1 MLAFKCP
8 LMSCNIHYWFGDIL
22 LVYPTNRLQLKLIG
36 NAVSLT
42 GLVNFSVEF
51 ISSNEYL
58 EPYNNIDCHD
68 TTSNTPSKRKR
79 RSVGGLPENGA
90 PWSGN
95 LQTYLNGKTRHRC
108 GAVLLTPRI
117 VLTAA
122 HCISGIDPEDFENNL
137 QTEFGNQVSDVL
149 HWMEH
154 PGYVNGGA
162 SSTDDAAVLWLL
174 DIIDPALVH
183 PPCWP
188 DIKVF
193 DILYWDDLFSH
204 QKFYL
209 VNNNCD

>member
-1 MLAFKCP
+1 
-8 LMSCNIHYWFGDIL
+8 MSFNILHYWFGDIL
-22 LVYPTNRLQLKLIG
+22 LVYPTNRLNLKLIG
-36 NAVSLT
+36 NAFSLT

-108 GAVLLTPRI
+108 GAVLLTPRLA
-117 VLTAA
+117 LTAA
-122 HCISGIDPEDFENNL
+122 HCIAGVDPADFANNL
-137 QTEFGNQVSDVL
+137 QTEFGNQVSDVM
-149 HWMEH
+149 HWIAH
-154 PGYVNGGA
+154 PNYVHGHT
-162 SSTDDAAVLWLL
+162 SSTTDDAALLWLL
-174 DIIDPALVH
+174 DIIHPAEIH

-193 DILYWDDLFSH
+193 NIFYWDNFFS
-204 QKFYL
+204 QQIL
-209 VNNNCD
+209 VPF